1 METALP
7 NSENAALK
15 CVWQH
20 EAHSRSDIARLL
32 HLSRPTASLLVRSL
46 ISKKMITED
55 GSRRPS
61 GGKPAIQLKI
71 DPGCFHSIG
80 IDIGYEDSVRALL
93 LDAAGNILDRAEVPA
108 SSSYSDRVSAILKAV
123 GKLRTPVTC
132 GVGLAISGTVDPLSN
147 RIIYSAHFELTGKPL
162 AQEISGAAGLPV
174 YIDNRARM
182 AARAEMFAGAA
193 SGVSDF
199 LLVSLGKGIGSALS
213 LAGKLYCGV
222 SGKAGEIRNITVPDY
237 SGCGFTT
244 FERALSGDILEQQ
257 DYPFR
262 KMAEICA
269 SGFRQVLNIADI
281 RVVILS
287 GRFAL
292 FPETFREE
300 LQKFLPESDLR
311 LSQFGRDSG
320 ACGSAVAAAEYAVF
334 SKT

>member
-1 METALP
+1 MTA
-7 NSENAALK
+7 SERAALK

-32 HLSRPTASLLVRSL
+32 QLSRPTASLLVKSL
-46 ISKKMITED
+46 IGKNLLSED
-55 GSRRPS
+55 GSRRSS

-71 DPGCFHSIG
+71 SPGCFHSVG
-80 IDIGYEDSVRALL
+80 IDIGYEESVRALL
-93 LDAAGNILDRAEVPA
+93 LDAAGNIIDRTEVPA
-108 SSSYSDRVSAILKAV
+108 ASSYSNRVSAVLEAV
-123 GKLRTPVTC
+123 GKLKTPETC
-132 GVGLAISGTVDPLSN
+132 GIGIAISGTVDPLGN
-147 RIIYSAHFELTGKPL
+147 RIIYSANFELTGKPL
-162 AQEISGAAGLPV
+162 AQDIAGAAGLPV

-193 SGVSDF
+193 FGVSDF
-199 LLVSLGKGIGSALS
+199 LLVSLGKGLGSALS
-213 LAGKLYCGV
+213 LDGKLYCGV
-222 SGKAGEIRNITVPDY
+222 SGKAGEIRNIAVPDY
-237 SGCGFTT
+237 SGNGFAA
-244 FERALSGDILEQQ
+244 FEHALSGDILEQQ
-257 DYPFR
+257 DYPYR

-269 SGFRQVLNIADI
+269 SGFRQILDIADV
-281 RVVILS
+281 RMVILS

-334 SKT
+334 SKP